1 MVESNT
7 LWLLCLRK
15 WWFSYNGNVRIVS
28 DQKENAHRLD
38 KVLFRYLSVQT
49 EETTKIT
56 CLQAGFRSRTFAFR
70 ETCSFAKTLR
80 LHLKCLF
87 IFFLVMS
94 VSVTDNTL
102 SFRQLRYDV
111 YFRRSNHF
119 RNFSFVLSEMLTG
132 MNSFE
137 ISGDTSTVKNR
148 SYISENEQIRGKN
161 VKRKLER
168 SAK

>member
-1 MVESNT
+1 
-7 LWLLCLRK
+7 
-15 WWFSYNGNVRIVS
+15 
-28 DQKENAHRLD
+28 
-38 KVLFRYLSVQT
+38 
-49 EETTKIT
+49 
-56 CLQAGFRSRTFAFR
+56 
-70 ETCSFAKTLR
+70 
-80 LHLKCLF
+80 
-87 IFFLVMS
+87 MS